1 MENQNLP
8 AWKKALTESYPKFQ
22 ALNPDRA
29 KAELGFAM
37 SLFQSNEQLQ
47 KCNPQSILN
56 LYLLQGQVLRL
67 IL

>member
-37 SLFQSNEQLQ
+37 SLFQSNDQLQ
-47 KCNPQSILN
+47 KCTPQSI
-56 LYLLQGQVLRL
+56 
-67 IL
+67 